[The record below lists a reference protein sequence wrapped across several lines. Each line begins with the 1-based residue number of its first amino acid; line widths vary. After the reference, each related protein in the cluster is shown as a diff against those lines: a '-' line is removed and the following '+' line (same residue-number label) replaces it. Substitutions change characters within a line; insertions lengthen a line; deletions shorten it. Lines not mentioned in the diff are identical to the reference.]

1 MCNSPYWNK
10 PKWKGVNVEKTGE
23 VLEKLMTFIYDQ
35 YNSSDTFKSHGEHAS
50 VILIRFTRES
60 GIRLG
65 NARAQLEYMRLL
77 KKRGWIEVASVDS
90 ISKPGPRLF
99 SFSRI
104 KPTLEGINH
113 VEERRQP
120 GQALFKAT
128 STEVELIG
136 RGLKGF
142 LGK

>member
-1 MCNSPYWNK
+1 
-10 PKWKGVNVEKTGE
+10 VEKTTA

-35 YNSSDTFKSHGEHAS
+35 YNGSDTFKSHGEPAG
-50 VILIRFTRES
+50 VIVTEFIRVS
-60 GIRLG
+60 GIELG
-65 NARAQLEYMRLL
+65 DAGAQREYMRLL
-77 KKRGWIEVASVDS
+77 KKKGWIEVVSLDGS
-90 ISKPGPRLF
+90 SKPGARLF

-120 GQALFKAT
+120 GQTLLKVT
-128 STEVELIG
+128 STAAEITG
-136 RGLKGF
+136 RVLKGF

>member
-1 MCNSPYWNK
+1 MKFSMCNSPYWNK

-90 ISKPGPRLF
+90 MRISLKPAAC
-99 SFSRI
+99 S
-104 KPTLEGINH
+104 E
-113 VEERRQP
+113 
-120 GQALFKAT
+120 
-128 STEVELIG
+128 
-136 RGLKGF
+136 
-142 LGK
+142 

>member
-1 MCNSPYWNK
+1 M
-10 PKWKGVNVEKTGE
+10 EKTGE

-35 YNSSDTFKSHGEHAS
+35 YNGSDTFKSHGEAAG

-65 NARAQLEYMRLL
+65 DAGAQQEYMRLL
-77 KKRGWIEVASVDS
+77 KKRGWIEVVSVDGS
-90 ISKPGPRLF
+90 SKPGARLF
-99 SFSRI
+99 SFSRV

-120 GQALFKAT
+120 GQALLKAT
-128 STEVELIG
+128 STAAELIG